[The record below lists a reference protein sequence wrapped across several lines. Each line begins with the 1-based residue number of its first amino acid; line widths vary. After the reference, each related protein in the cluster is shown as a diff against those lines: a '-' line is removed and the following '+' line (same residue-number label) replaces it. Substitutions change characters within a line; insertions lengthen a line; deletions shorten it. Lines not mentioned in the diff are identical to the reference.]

1 MTKSVRARALVCVC
15 IMCVVM
21 YTMSYII
28 MHIAHAGAHT
38 HTHTPVDCV
47 RVALSPGRCD
57 LALNVCRNT
66 SVFLRH
72 RRDGRGGDG
81 PRFSRAA
88 SPSFFRGFDVSRA
101 REISVE
107 ILSHFRDTY
116 IIPRSAVGSDRHI
129 ASAATTLTSG
139 FR

>member
-15 IMCVVM
+15 ICVVM

-28 MHIAHAGAHT
+28 MHIAHARA

-81 PRFSRAA
+81 LRFSRAA
-88 SPSFFRGFDVSRA
+88 SR
-101 REISVE
+101 
-107 ILSHFRDTY
+107 
-116 IIPRSAVGSDRHI
+116 
-129 ASAATTLTSG
+129 
-139 FR
+139 